1 MVLLQILI
9 DVAVFLKSCGTEN
22 IVVQCFF
29 FLFLFLFIHFFKSF
43 KALVHLSFYLS
54 RFMSIERI
62 MCWI

>member
-29 FLFLFLFIHFFKSF
+29 LFLFLFINFFKSF

-54 RFMSIERI
+54 RFTSIERI

>member
-29 FLFLFLFIHFFKSF
+29 LFLFLFINFF
-43 KALVHLSFYLS
+43 
-54 RFMSIERI
+54 
-62 MCWI
+62 

>member
-29 FLFLFLFIHFFKSF
+29 LFLFLFINFFKSF
-43 KALVHLSFYLS
+43 KALVHFFLF
-54 RFMSIERI
+54 E
-62 MCWI
+62 

>member
-1 MVLLQILI
+1 MVLLQILM

-29 FLFLFLFIHFFKSF
+29 LFLFLFINFFKSF

>member
-29 FLFLFLFIHFFKSF
+29 LFLFINFFKSF

>member
-29 FLFLFLFIHFFKSF
+29 LFLFLFINVFKSF

>member
-29 FLFLFLFIHFFKSF
+29 CFC
-43 KALVHLSFYLS
+43 FYLLIFLNRS
-54 RFMSIERI
+54 RL
-62 MCWI
+62 